1 MHHFFWPF
9 FSGGDYME
17 KEVKNMSGFINDLN
31 SNGIPIDKKEM
42 NNLILKL
49 NEEKISIEKKIN
61 NELIIPINFNS
72 LEKLAFVLYE
82 NEIYPEELSYEYF
95 KEKRHENMVYELLCQ
110 YKKTLKNMNLIKN
123 IMEQIDCDGRLRG
136 IWKLN
141 GSQTKRLSCSKPNL
155 MALPKAVTNCVVP
168 DDNNIII
175 KCDFSQIELKILAE
189 LTQDENLIEAF
200 KNGDI
205 HRSTAALVYN
215 KPVQQITDQE
225 RASCK
230 AINYGIIYGIS
241 AAGLKNNLADL
252 DINISLSQAALLR
265 NRFLSVF
272 SGVSDYQ
279 NKCCTANELCSLG
292 GTVINASGMSI
303 NQKLNWE
310 IQTSCSEIL
319 LTIIEYF
326 MKNKKDST
334 KLINSIHDELWIE
347 ASIENWDY
355 EEENLSESMQKA
367 FEKYI
372 HSTKFAGDIETIERI

>member
-1 MHHFFWPF
+1 
-9 FSGGDYME
+9 
-17 KEVKNMSGFINDLN
+17 MSGFIDDLK
-31 SNGIPIDKKEM
+31 SNGIPLDKKEM

-49 NEEKISIEKKIN
+49 NEEKISIEFMIN
-61 NELIIPINFNS
+61 KELETPIDFS
-72 LEKLAFVLYE
+72 SPESWVFTLYD
-82 NEIYPEELSYEYF
+82 NGYYPEELSYEYF
-95 KEKRHENMVYELLCQ
+95 KKNRHTNTLYNLMCQ
-110 YKKTLKNMNLIKN
+110 YKKILKNIKLVNN
-123 IMEQIDCDGRLRG
+123 IMDRIDSDGRLRG

-141 GSQTKRLSCSKPNL
+141 GSQTKRLSCSNPNL

-168 DDNNIII
+168 DDDNIII

-189 LTQDENLIEAF
+189 LTQDKNLIAAF

-215 KPVQQITDQE
+215 KPAQQITDQE

-241 AAGLKNNLADL
+241 AAGLKNSLSN
-252 DINISLSQAALLR
+252 IGISISLSQAASLR

-279 NKCCTANELCSLG
+279 KKCCAANELYSLG
-292 GTVINASGMSI
+292 GTVINTSGMSI

-319 LTIIEYF
+319 RTSIEYF
-326 MKNKKDST
+326 MKNKKEST

-347 ASIENWDY
+347 TSIKYRDY
-355 EEENLSESMQKA
+355 EEDNLFESMQKA

-372 HSTKFAGDIETIERI
+372 HSTKFGGDIETVERI

>member
-1 MHHFFWPF
+1 M
-9 FSGGDYME
+9 YQY
-17 KEVKNMSGFINDLN
+17 KR
-31 SNGIPIDKKEM
+31 
-42 NNLILKL
+42 ILKNIKL
-49 NEEKISIEKKIN
+49 VN
-61 NELIIPINFNS
+61 N
-72 LEKLAFVLYE
+72 VMD
-82 NEIYPEELSYEYF
+82 
-95 KEKRHENMVYELLCQ
+95 R
-110 YKKTLKNMNLIKN
+110 
-123 IMEQIDCDGRLRG
+123 IDSDGRLRG

-155 MALPKAVTNCVVP
+155 MALPKAVTKCVVP

-175 KCDFSQIELKILAE
+175 KCDFAQIELKILAE

-205 HRSTAALVYN
+205 HRSTAAFVYN
-215 KPVQQITDQE
+215 KPVRQITDQE

-241 AAGLKNNLADL
+241 AAGLKNSLE
-252 DINISLSQAALLR
+252 DIGFNVSLSQAASLR

-272 SGVSDYQ
+272 AGVGDYQ
-279 NKCCTANELCSLG
+279 KKCCAANELCSLG

-319 LTIIEYF
+319 LTSIEYF
-326 MKNKKDST
+326 MKNKKEST

-347 ASIENWDY
+347 TLKANKTF
-355 EEENLSESMQKA
+355 EENNLIASMRYG

-372 HSTKFAGDIETIERI
+372 TSVDFSGDTEFIERGN

>member
-1 MHHFFWPF
+1 M
-9 FSGGDYME
+9 
-17 KEVKNMSGFINDLN
+17 KGFIDDLN
-31 SNGIPIDKKEM
+31 SNGIPLDNKEM
-42 NNLILKL
+42 NDLILKL
-49 NEEKISIEKKIN
+49 DKEKIILESEIN
-61 NELIIPINFNS
+61 NELKFPIDFKS
-72 LEKLAFVLYE
+72 TESIAFTLYD
-82 NEIYPEELSYEYF
+82 NGYYPKELSYEYF
-95 KEKRHENMVYELLCQ
+95 KNNRNTNTVYNLMCQ
-110 YKKTLKNMNLIKN
+110 YKRILKNIKLVN
-123 IMEQIDCDGRLRG
+123 NVMDRIDSDGRLRG

-189 LTQDENLIEAF
+189 LTQDKNLIEAF

-215 KPVQQITDQE
+215 KPTQQITDQE

-230 AINYGIIYGIS
+230 AINYGIIYGVS
-241 AAGLKNNLADL
+241 AGGLKNSLADMG
-252 DINISLSQAALLR
+252 INISLSQAASLR

-279 NKCCTANELCSLG
+279 KKCCAANELYSLG
-292 GTVINASGMSI
+292 GTVINTSGMSI

-319 LTIIEYF
+319 LTSIEYF
-326 MKNKKDST
+326 MKNKKEST

-347 ASIENWDY
+347 TPKANKTF
-355 EEENLSESMQKA
+355 EENNLIASMRYG

-372 HSTKFAGDIETIERI
+372 ISVDFSGDTEFIERGN

>member
-1 MHHFFWPF
+1 
-9 FSGGDYME
+9 
-17 KEVKNMSGFINDLN
+17 MSGFLNELND
-31 SNGIPIDKKEM
+31 NGILIDSKKLDDVIL
-42 NNLILKL
+42 NL
-49 NEEKISIEKKIN
+49 NQEKSIFELKIN
-61 NELIIPINFNS
+61 NELKTPIDFTS
-72 LEKLAFVLYE
+72 PESWAFTLYD
-82 NEIYPEELSYEYF
+82 NGYYPEELSYEYF
-95 KEKRHENMVYELLCQ
+95 KNNRNTNTLYNLMCQ
-110 YKKTLKNMNLIKN
+110 YKKILKNIKLGDN
-123 IMEQIDCDGRLRG
+123 IMNQISSDERLRG

-189 LTQDENLIEAF
+189 LTQDANLIEAF

-215 KPVQQITDQE
+215 KPTQQITDQE

-241 AAGLKNNLADL
+241 AAGLKNSLS
-252 DINISLSQAALLR
+252 DIGISISLSQAASLR

-279 NKCCTANELCSLG
+279 KKCCTANELCSLG
-292 GTVINASGMSI
+292 GTVINTSGMSI

-319 LTIIEYF
+319 LTSIEYF
-326 MKNKKDST
+326 MKNKKEST

-347 ASIENWDY
+347 TSIENWDY

-372 HSTKFAGDIETIERI
+372 HSTKFAGYIETIESILFYVRKQTRI

>member
-1 MHHFFWPF
+1 M
-9 FSGGDYME
+9 
-17 KEVKNMSGFINDLN
+17 KGFIDDLN
-31 SNGIPIDKKEM
+31 SNGIPLDNKKM
-42 NNLILKL
+42 NDLILKL
-49 NEEKISIEKKIN
+49 DKEKIILESKIN
-61 NELIIPINFNS
+61 NELKTPIDFNS
-72 LEKLAFVLYE
+72 LENLAFVLYE
-82 NEIYPEELSYEYF
+82 NGLYPEELSYEYF
-95 KEKRHENMVYELLCQ
+95 KKNRNTNTLYNLMCQ
-110 YKKTLKNMNLIKN
+110 YKKILKNIKLVNN
-123 IMEQIDCDGRLRG
+123 IRDQIDSDGRLRG

-155 MALPKAVTNCVVP
+155 MALPKAVTKCVVP

-175 KCDFSQIELKILAE
+175 KCDFAQIELKILAE

-241 AAGLKNNLADL
+241 AAGLKNSLE
-252 DINISLSQAALLR
+252 DIGFNVSLSQAASLR

-272 SGVSDYQ
+272 SGISEYQ
-279 NKCCTANELCSLG
+279 KKCCAANELCSLG

-319 LTIIEYF
+319 LTSIEYF
-326 MKNKKDST
+326 MKNKKEPT

-347 ASIENWDY
+347 TAKANKTF
-355 EEENLSESMQKA
+355 EENNLIASMRYG

-372 HSTKFAGDIETIERI
+372 TSVDFSGDTEFIERGN

>member
-1 MHHFFWPF
+1 MCDFI
-9 FSGGDYME
+9 
-17 KEVKNMSGFINDLN
+17 KELN
-31 SNGIPIDKKEM
+31 TNGIPLDVEEIES
-42 NNLILKL
+42 LVLKL
-49 NEEKISIEKKIN
+49 NKEKNNIEITINKELKK
-61 NELIIPINFNS
+61 PIDFMS
-72 LEKLAFVLYE
+72 LENLAFTLYE
-82 NEIYPEELSYEYF
+82 NGYYPEELSYEYF
-95 KEKRHENMVYELLCQ
+95 KNNRNTNEVYNLMCQ
-110 YKKTLKNMNLIKN
+110 YKKILKNIKLVNN
-123 IMEQIDCDGRLRG
+123 IRGRIDGDGRLRG

-189 LTQDENLIEAF
+189 LTQDKNLIEAF

-215 KPVQQITDQE
+215 KPTQQITDQE

-241 AAGLKNNLADL
+241 AAGLKNNLNELKID
-252 DINISLSQAALLR
+252 ISLSQAAQLR
-265 NRFLSVF
+265 NRFLNVF
-272 SGVSDYQ
+272 SRVSEYQ
-279 NKCCTANELCSLG
+279 KKCCCAKELRSLG
-292 GTVINASGMSI
+292 GTIINTKDMSV

-319 LTIIEYF
+319 LTSIEYF
-326 MKNKKDST
+326 MKNKLVST

-347 ASIENWDY
+347 TNIKNQDY
-355 EEENLSESMQKA
+355 EENNLSESMQKA

-372 HSTKFAGDIETIERI
+372 HSTKFGGDIETVERI